1 MSILPESE
9 SDKDWI
15 VPPTPYNSPQKPT
28 VASIAPAT
36 DNKTM
41 LNNDWVIPP
50 TPFNSPQKPKA
61 VSSAPA
67 TDNKTKLDKDWAVPP
82 TPFNSPQ
89 KPKAVRSAPPTGK
102 KTKLPPRTLFNP
114 PEHPR
119 SASPIW
125 VVTPIGTRADGTKL
139 TPSSSY
145 HESPFQ
151 RKSEPELSSSELRK
165 SSTPEEKF
173 HYKGAPQP
181 IIPDLAAIRR
191 SGGFRF
197 GGSDQFHFGSPERPT
212 LPLVFGDD
220 EGSSNA

>member
-41 LNNDWVIPP
+41 L
-50 TPFNSPQKPKA
+50 
-61 VSSAPA
+61 
-67 TDNKTKLDKDWAVPP
+67 DKDWAVPP

-89 KPKAVRSAPPTGK
+89 KPKAVRSAPPTGN
-102 KTKLPPRTLFNP
+102 KTKMPPRTLFNP
-114 PEHPR
+114 PEHSR

-145 HESPFQ
+145 LESPFQ

-165 SSTPEEKF
+165 SSTPEEKS

-220 EGSSNA
+220 EGSSGA